1 MKNTLSLLLLF
12 ITAGL
17 FAQDIAGT
25 WNGMLS
31 FPGGQLR
38 LAINI
43 TKTGTGYTATMDS
56 PDQGATGIPVTAI
69 SFVNNILNF
78 SIENAKI
85 EYEGTYQ
92 SNAFKGTFRQSGMP
106 IPLDLG
112 RDAVQAAAK
121 PARPQ
126 EPKQPY
132 PYHTENV
139 TFKNE
144 KAGITLAGTLTL
156 PKKEGNYPAVV
167 LISGSGPQNR
177 DEEVLDHKPF
187 LVLADHLTRNGI
199 AVLRYDDRGVGEST
213 GNFASATTD
222 DFASDAEAAFNY
234 LKTRKEIN
242 KKKIGLAG
250 HSEGGTIAPIIASRN
265 EDMAFIVLMAG
276 STIPG
281 DELLLLQNYMLGKA
295 SGMPEAELVKLG
307 GINKKI
313 YDVLKQENNPDAM
326 KQRLNTI
333 FETEMRPILVS
344 KGIPQGQVKEYMEA
358 QVVAMTSP
366 WYVHFIRYNP
376 GPALEKVRCPILA
389 INGDKDQQ
397 VTSVAN
403 LAAVKRA
410 TEKSG
415 NKKVT
420 VKELPGLNHLF
431 QESATGSPQEY
442 GTIEQTFSPVAL
454 NEISAW
460 ILRQVK

>member
-1 MKNTLSLLLLF
+1 MKNTLTLLLLF

-17 FAQDIAGT
+17 FAQDITGT

-43 TKTGTGYTATMDS
+43 TKTGAGYTATMDS

-78 SIENAKI
+78 SIDNAKI

-92 SNAFKGTFRQSGMP
+92 SNAFKGTFRQAGMP

-177 DEEVLDHKPF
+177 DEELMDHRPF

-213 GNFASATTD
+213 GNFESATTD

-250 HSEGGTIAPIIASRN
+250 HSEGGTAAPIVASRN

-281 DELLLLQNYMLGKA
+281 DDLLLLQNYMLGKA
-295 SGMPEAELVKLG
+295 SGMPEAELTKLS

-313 YDVLKQENNPDAM
+313 YDAVKEENNPDAM
-326 KQRLNTI
+326 KQRVNKI
-333 FETEMRPILVS
+333 FETEMRPVLVS
-344 KGIPQGQVKEYMEA
+344 KGIPQGQVKEYMDM
-358 QVVAMTSP
+358 QVATMTSP

-376 GPALEKVRCPILA
+376 GPALEKVKCPILA

-397 VTSVAN
+397 VASVAN
-403 LAAVKRA
+403 LDAVKRA
-410 TEKSG
+410 AEKSG

-420 VKELPGLNHLF
+420 VKQLPGLNHLF

-460 ILRQVK
+460 IIKQVK

>member
-1 MKNTLSLLLLF
+1 MRNTLTLLLLL
-12 ITAGL
+12 IVTGL
-17 FAQDIAGT
+17 FAQDITGT

-43 TKTGTGYTATMDS
+43 SKTGTGYTATMDS
-56 PDQGATGIPVTAI
+56 PDQGASGIPVTAI
-69 SFVNNILNF
+69 SFVNNTLNF

-85 EYEGTYQ
+85 EYEGTFE
-92 SNAFKGTFRQSGMP
+92 NNGFKGTFRQAGMP
-106 IPLDLG
+106 IPLYLG

-177 DEEVLDHKPF
+177 DEELMDHRPF

-250 HSEGGTIAPIIASRN
+250 HSEGGTAAPIVASRN

-281 DELLLLQNYMLGKA
+281 DDLLLLQNYMLGKS
-295 SGMPEAELVKLG
+295 SGMPEAELTKLS

-313 YDVLKQENNPDAM
+313 YNAVKEENNHEAM
-326 KQRLNTI
+326 KQRVSKI
-333 FETEMRPILVS
+333 FETEMRPVLVS
-344 KGIPQGQVKEYMEA
+344 KGIPQGQVKEYMDM
-358 QVVAMTSP
+358 QVATMTSP

-376 GPALEKVRCPILA
+376 GPALEKVKCPILA

-397 VTSVAN
+397 VASVAN
-403 LAAVKRA
+403 LDAVKRA
-410 TEKSG
+410 AEKSG

-420 VKELPGLNHLF
+420 VKQLPGLNHLF

-460 ILRQVK
+460 ILKQVK